1 MADWGG
7 RYNLFIKDECYSRC
21 KENFSVFLT
30 MEFFSGIILFLI
42 GFAVGS
48 TIVWFMRQKELD
60 SSQAKEDVLKEIF
73 GNISREA
80 LDQNIETFL
89 KLAENKF
96 GELLKSSDV
105 QLDEKKKLIDVSIK
119 EMKNHLE
126 GLGKQTSEL
135 KGQMEASQKGINE
148 LSDTTS
154 QLRQI
159 LSSSQ
164 ARGQWGERMVEDIL
178 NFIGLVEG
186 VNYAKQIQ
194 EGADRPDFTFY
205 LPKDRH
211 INMDVK
217 FPLSHYENYLVA
229 ENENEQKNE
238 KKAFL
243 SDVRNHVKEIAK
255 RNYINPEAGT
265 VDYVLMFIPN
275 ESIYS
280 FLNQEDK
287 ELIDFSLSKRIL
299 LCSPITLYAILSLI
313 RQAVSNFSLEQRAGD
328 IQAMVSAFKE
338 QWEKF
343 IEKLNALGKSIG
355 TIQKHYDDLSGPR
368 VRQLEKPMD
377 KIIDLEL
384 NSSDNDELEND
395 AA

>member
-1 MADWGG
+1 MD
-7 RYNLFIKDECYSRC
+7 FI
-21 KENFSVFLT
+21 
-30 MEFFSGIILFLI
+30 SGIILFLI

-48 TIVWFMRQKELD
+48 LIVWFVRQKELD
-60 SSQAKEDVLKEIF
+60 STRLGEDGLKEIF
-73 GNISREA
+73 GSISRQA

-89 KLAENKF
+89 KMAESKF
-96 GELLKSSDV
+96 GELLKSSDG
-105 QLDEKKKLIDVSIK
+105 QLDEKKKLIDQSIK

-135 KGQMEASQKGINE
+135 KGQMEASRKGITE

-178 NFIGLVEG
+178 SFIGLVDG
-186 VNYAKQIQ
+186 VNYTKQTQ
-194 EGADRPDFTFY
+194 EGKGRPDFTFY

-217 FPLSHYENYLVA
+217 FPLTHYENFLA
-229 ENENEQKNE
+229 ADNENDQISE

-287 ELIDFSLSKRIL
+287 DLIDFSLSKRIL

-328 IQAMVSAFKE
+328 MQAMVSTFKE

-343 IEKLNALGKSIG
+343 VEKLNALGKSIG
-355 TIQKHYDDLSGPR
+355 TIQKHFDELSGTR
-368 VRQLEKPMD
+368 ARQLENQWKRLL
-377 KIIDLEL
+377 I
-384 NSSDNDELEND
+384 
-395 AA
+395 

>member
-1 MADWGG
+1 
-7 RYNLFIKDECYSRC
+7 
-21 KENFSVFLT
+21 
-30 MEFFSGIILFLI
+30 MELFSGIILFLI

-60 SSQAKEDVLKEIF
+60 SSQVKEDALKEIF

-80 LDQNIETFL
+80 LDENIETFL

-105 QLDEKKKLIDVSIK
+105 QLDEKKKLIDASIK

-194 EGADRPDFTFY
+194 EGGDRPDFTFY

-217 FPLSHYENYLVA
+217 FPLSHYENYLAA
-229 ENENEQKNE
+229 ESENDRKSE

-243 SDVRNHVKEIAK
+243 SDVRNHIKEIDK

-328 IQAMVSAFKE
+328 MQTMVSAFKE

-368 VRQLEKPMD
+368 ARQLEKPMD

-384 NSSDNDELEND
+384 KSVDNDQLEND

>member
-1 MADWGG
+1 
-7 RYNLFIKDECYSRC
+7 
-21 KENFSVFLT
+21 
-30 MEFFSGIILFLI
+30 
-42 GFAVGS
+42 
-48 TIVWFMRQKELD
+48 
-60 SSQAKEDVLKEIF
+60 
-73 GNISREA
+73 
-80 LDQNIETFL
+80 
-89 KLAENKF
+89 
-96 GELLKSSDV
+96 
-105 QLDEKKKLIDVSIK
+105 
-119 EMKNHLE
+119 
-126 GLGKQTSEL
+126 
-135 KGQMEASQKGINE
+135 
-148 LSDTTS
+148 
-154 QLRQI
+154 
-159 LSSSQ
+159 
-164 ARGQWGERMVEDIL
+164 MVEDIL
-178 NFIGLVEG
+178 SFIGLVDG
-186 VNYAKQIQ
+186 VNYTKQTQ
-194 EGADRPDFTFY
+194 EGKGRPDFTFY

-217 FPLSHYENYLVA
+217 FPLTHYENFLA
-229 ENENEQKNE
+229 ADNENDQISE

-287 ELIDFSLSKRIL
+287 DLIDFSLSKRIL

-328 IQAMVSAFKE
+328 MQAMVSTFKE

-343 IEKLNALGKSIG
+343 VEKLNALGKSIG
-355 TIQKHYDDLSGPR
+355 TIQKHFDELSGTR
-368 VRQLEKPMD
+368 ARQLEKPME

-384 NSSDNDELEND
+384 KSNDNDQIEND